1 MANNP
6 SDPSAESASDSKSG
20 TDKKSVRARDDF
32 LAVAAHELR
41 NPLTPILLSV
51 QVMRRAEQSG
61 DNVKVS
67 SELDR
72 LEHLVKRFA
81 ARTITLL
88 EVAQISSS
96 KFLLKPAKLNLSE
109 LIQRI
114 VNEYTPLVVRSG
126 SELIANITH
135 GLMVHLDE
143 LAVSEIVEN
152 LLSNAIKYGEHKP
165 IELTL
170 TAANGLAQISV
181 RDNGVGID
189 NKDKN
194 RIFERFERAVGR
206 EARSG
211 FGIGLWLTR
220 NLAESMGGSI
230 TVIGQPGVGSLF
242 TVTLPLELGRID
254 EQ

>member
-1 MANNP
+1 M
-6 SDPSAESASDSKSG
+6 
-20 TDKKSVRARDDF
+20 
-32 LAVAAHELR
+32 
-41 NPLTPILLSV
+41 
-51 QVMRRAEQSG
+51 
-61 DNVKVS
+61 
-67 SELDR
+67 
-72 LEHLVKRFA
+72 
-81 ARTITLL
+81 
-88 EVAQISSS
+88 
-96 KFLLKPAKLNLSE
+96 NLSE

-126 SELIANITH
+126 SELTANISN
-135 GLMVHLDE
+135 GVIVHLDE

-165 IELTL
+165 IELIL
-170 TAANGLAQISV
+170 TAADGLAQIIV
-181 RDNGVGID
+181 RDNGIGID

-194 RIFERFERAVGR
+194 RIFERFERVVGR

-230 TVIGQPGVGSLF
+230 TVIGRPGVGSLF
-242 TVTLPLELGRID
+242 TVTLPFELGRID